1 MKGRKL
7 ATHFPLLPKRTTIG
21 KTVYEVTSYLP
32 IGNNRSLLEHME
44 NLIKRDIA

>member
-7 ATHFPLLPKRTTIG
+7 PTHFPLLPKRTTIG

-32 IGNNRSLLEHME
+32 IGNNRSLLEYME
-44 NLIKRDIA
+44 NFIKRDIA